1 MRFIG
6 LDVHRDFCEVAISD
20 GGKAR
25 SAGRIDTTLQALEL
39 FAGSLAPTDR
49 VVLESTG
56 NALAIARILEPHVAE
71 VVLANPM
78 QVRAICH
85 AKVKNDRFD
94 ARTLA
99 ELLAVDL
106 IPRVWVSDE
115 RTRVLRRLTSR
126 RAQLVRQRTRVK
138 NEVSAVL
145 VRNLKGRPP
154 TTDVFGKR
162 GRRWLADLELPAD
175 EHDTIAACLR
185 QIDFLDSEIAG
196 VDRHLAAHALAS
208 TEMKRLMTIPGV
220 DVTTAATLMAVIGDI
235 RRFESAKRLVGY
247 LGLDARVR
255 QSGVTAAR
263 HGRISKEGASA
274 ARHVLVQ
281 AAWAAIK
288 TPGPLRAFYQRVKA
302 RRGAQIA
309 IVAVARKL
317 AMLCWQLLTTQQ
329 DYAYQRPTLVARKL
343 RTLELRAGAPH
354 AKPSTASRAGTA
366 KQQAAQERQ
375 LAEQAELAYLRLIA
389 DWKAAGPA
397 ADKGAGAA
405 PGRASQGPSSDQAA
419 QQAPAPEPA
428 L

>member
-1 MRFIG
+1 VRFIG

-25 SAGRIDTTLQALEL
+25 SAGRIDTTPQALQL

-71 VVLANPM
+71 VVVANPM

-154 TTDVFGKR
+154 ATDVFGKR
-162 GRRWLADLELPAD
+162 GRRWLAELELPVD
-175 EHDTIAACLR
+175 ERDTLAASLR
-185 QIDFLDSEIAG
+185 QIDFLDAEIAG
-196 VDRHLAAHALAS
+196 VDEHLAKQALAS
-208 TEMKRLMTIPGV
+208 AEIKRLMTIPGI
-220 DVTTAATLMAVIGDI
+220 DVTTAATLIAAIGDI

-255 QSGVTAAR
+255 QSGVAAAR
-263 HGRISKEGASA
+263 HGRISKEGTSA

-288 TPGPLRAFYQRVKA
+288 SPGPLRAFYQRVKA

-317 AMLCWQLLTTQQ
+317 AMLCWQLLIREQ
-329 DYAYQRPTLVARKL
+329 DYAYHRPTLVARKL
-343 RTLELRAGAPH
+343 RALELRADAPH
-354 AKPSTASRAGTA
+354 VRTTSTAPRASAA
-366 KQQAAQERQ
+366 KQRAAQERQ
-375 LAEQAELAYLRLIA
+375 LAEQAELAYRRLVA
-389 DWKAAGPA
+389 DWKATGPNTR
-397 ADKGAGAA
+397 AGAA

-419 QQAPAPEPA
+419 RQGPAPEPA